1 MEKHEAES
9 KTSQLIDDLR
19 TSVEIYKRDFD
30 AAQNENYRLI
40 KQLNSLKD
48 DSDNKDTQIRR
59 LNQKIV
65 ELKEELT
72 KIKTA
77 RNKEKEL
84 LYHRK
89 NETLKLLKV
98 VAGLLKNLAAAVS
111 DVPPLVEAALDQLR
125 YAPLTRQE
133 TKANVA
139 LLVTSRLA
147 NCGGKLQEHIDSIVA
162 FSKSVKE
169 ADPLGDFSRPF
180 DVKPPASLQQT
191 FDAVWASFR
200 CAPAHDPA
208 RATGQLVEKVRRKL
222 RRATKCSD
230 DSESSSFAE
239 SLEMELPE
247 GLPKIDFDATLEN
260 ELKAN
265 ADLMCKLRFSAAE
278 QPQAPKGSPKV
289 PAL

>member
-9 KTSQLIDDLR
+9 KTSQLIEDLR

-48 DSDNKDTQIRR
+48 ESDNKDTQIRR

-72 KIKTA
+72 KIKAA

-89 NETLKLLKV
+89 SETLKLLKV
-98 VAGLLKNLAAAVS
+98 VAGLLKNLAVAAA
-111 DVPPLVEAALDQLR
+111 DVPPLVEAALDGLR

-133 TKANVA
+133 SKANVA
-139 LLVTSRLA
+139 LLVSTRLA
-147 NCGGKLQEHIDSIVA
+147 GCGAKLQEHIDSLVA
-162 FSKSVKE
+162 FSKAVKE
-169 ADPLGDFSRPF
+169 ADPLADLARPF

-191 FDAVWASFR
+191 FDAVWATCR
-200 CAPAHDPA
+200 RAPAPD
-208 RATGQLVEKVRRKL
+208 TGRPGAHLAEKVRRKL
-222 RRATKCSD
+222 RRATKCSG

-260 ELKAN
+260 ELKAH

-278 QPQAPKGSPKV
+278 PPAPQKGAPKV
-289 PAL
+289 PAR